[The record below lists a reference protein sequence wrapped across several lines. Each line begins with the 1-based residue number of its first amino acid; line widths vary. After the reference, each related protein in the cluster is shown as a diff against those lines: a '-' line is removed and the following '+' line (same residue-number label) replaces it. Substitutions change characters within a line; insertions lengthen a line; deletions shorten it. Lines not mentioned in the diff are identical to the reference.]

1 MTYTAAEVIHA
12 YMDAQIIEAVA
23 LVVTSLPTDQRRA
36 ALDMMLQPLVQTAE
50 SLLTAPPPGS
60 AALESGRRKE
70 LILSTFDRM
79 ALVFRRAFCSV
90 PVLTSMKT

>member
-1 MTYTAAEVIHA
+1 
-12 YMDAQIIEAVA
+12 MDPQIIEAVA

-60 AALESGRRKE
+60 AALEAGLRKE
-70 LILSTFDRM
+70 LILATFDRM
-79 ALVFRRAFCSV
+79 ALVFRRALCSM
-90 PVLTSMKT
+90 PVLMSMNTGGGTT